1 MAFQCSPY
9 LLHSFSLC
17 TLTEYPSQRKFR
29 NIQGKKFYLPNSI
42 SPFSFSQNPSW
53 PVTQIKILWKTRRNP
68 QFSRTIPSESMHGPP
83 QYLTASLKPNIKRI
97 YISFPFDINTNSQ
110 FWRSFIDFQDPVQI
124 CLSDEAIISN
134 VINIPEK
141 FSSPLISCA
150 NSCSNLKKNTKN
162 KTETFWTFYLRI
174 KMKSPVYHEN
184 AHFNGT
190 FVHCHRNIFLTYR
203 SSS

>member
-1 MAFQCSPY
+1 MCFLY
-9 LLHSFSLC
+9 SFSLC
-17 TLTEYPSQRKFR
+17 TLTEYPSERKFR

-53 PVTQIKILWKTRRNP
+53 PITQINIPWKTRRNL
-68 QFSRTIPSESMHGPP
+68 QFSRTFPSESTHGHHNTPLHH
-83 QYLTASLKPNIKRI
+83 QNRTLKESTSAFPL
-97 YISFPFDINTNSQ
+97 ISTPIHN
-110 FWRSFIDFQDPVQI
+110 FQEVLLIQI

-141 FSSPLISCA
+141 FSSPFIPCA

-162 KTETFWTFYLRI
+162 KTKTFWTFYLRI

-184 AHFNGT
+184 AYFSGT
-190 FVHCHRNIFLTYR
+190 FVHCQRNIFLTCR